1 MQALIG
7 AAARAEEAGHGGR
20 LRWNPVPQPRALPAA
35 NAVLCL
41 VEQEEDG
48 GNDRG
53 CALLH
58 VFNAVASTSR
68 QEDGELLFPPNARV
82 AIKEPLC
89 FSSAL
94 QVSSPASVEFL
105 GLARAASAKP
115 LGRLLKEANA
125 LLSRGSY
132 VLAELYYTE
141 LLDMR
146 AKSGAPTYGVL
157 EKQVF
162 SRRAEARLR
171 LRRYEEAFVDAET
184 ATKIPGASDS
194 HHARSLWCKGKSLTA
209 LQEHELALPCFRS
222 AVALPDAP
230 PDVSIDLERSRTYL
244 RESRDGEY
252 DITDFVLGR
261 KVEPECSDYFGPLE
275 LRMTPDGRG
284 RGVYLTRDV
293 RRGELLIVCNPTA
306 YVKTPRIENADR
318 DLYVELI
325 RSCSTSSRP
334 RYHIYA
340 MADASKMTTVPDLD
354 RFKCNIGR
362 VVVPPGSKVE
372 EVDIERVRRVGHRC
386 GFTTQAGDAWIAGV
400 WASSGF
406 FNHSCTPNA
415 SKVCF
420 GRVMFIRA
428 ARNMSA
434 GDEVLLSYL
443 EATGSME
450 PLLLAPLP
458 AREVKCKR
466 LDFEC
471 SCKRCVLERTNKD
484 LVASFKFYDRRRG
497 DAQKTLD
504 EVLDLEKR
512 MTARGFSDEEKDCI
526 RAAQVERYSAVCV
539 LKHPELPSAGDY
551 LRILHETAPGNF
563 ETLSKMGVLYRAAGC
578 GDESLQLLHEEV
590 AALFGELRR
599 EIVDGVINQVIA
611 QATLLD
617 EMR

>member
-1 MQALIG
+1 MALEKGIIVSLACGNSGPIKGTVTNIAPCNQHGLWRLRPKWGRFVGDKLAKVKSRGRRHFCQAIVLRERVATGTSVRHVRRESIHVPVIILRENLSVLG
-7 AAARAEEAGHGGR
+7 TYACLSRDVCYHGRVVKMASSCFRQMPELPSKSRCAFRLLQPRVRGVPGIRESRQRQAAREAPQGSQRVAQSRKLRAGRAVLHRAAGH
-20 LRWNPVPQPRALPAA
+20 
-35 NAVLCL
+35 
-41 VEQEEDG
+41 
-48 GNDRG
+48 
-53 CALLH
+53 
-58 VFNAVASTSR
+58 
-68 QEDGELLFPPNARV
+68 
-82 AIKEPLC
+82 
-89 FSSAL
+89 
-94 QVSSPASVEFL
+94 
-105 GLARAASAKP
+105 
-115 LGRLLKEANA
+115 
-125 LLSRGSY
+125 
-132 VLAELYYTE
+132 
-141 LLDMR
+141 
-146 AKSGAPTYGVL
+146 YGVL
-157 EKQVF
+157 EKQVL
-162 SRRAEARLR
+162 SRRAEAKLR
-171 LRRYEEAFVDAET
+171 LRRYEEPFVDAET

-209 LQEHELALPCFRS
+209 LQEHELALPCFQS
-222 AVALPDAP
+222 SVALPDAP

-252 DITDFVLGR
+252 DITNFVLGR

-284 RGVYLTRDV
+284 EGVYLTRDV

-306 YVKTPRIENADR
+306 YGRLRGSRTRTGICTWSCY
-318 DLYVELI
+318 DLAALPAGHGTDGGREHDDDWIASSATLEELWY
-325 RSCSTSSRP
+325 RR
-334 RYHIYA
+334 
-340 MADASKMTTVPDLD
+340 
-354 RFKCNIGR
+354 
-362 VVVPPGSKVE
+362 
-372 EVDIERVRRVGHRC
+372 DIERVRRVGHRC

-443 EATGSME
+443 EATRSME

-458 AREVKCKR
+458 ARE
-466 LDFEC
+466 
-471 SCKRCVLERTNKD
+471 
-484 LVASFKFYDRRRG
+484 
-497 DAQKTLD
+497 KTLD
-504 EVLDLEKR
+504 EVLDLENR

-551 LRILHETAPGNF
+551 LRILHETAPRNF

-590 AALFGELRR
+590 AAFFGELRR